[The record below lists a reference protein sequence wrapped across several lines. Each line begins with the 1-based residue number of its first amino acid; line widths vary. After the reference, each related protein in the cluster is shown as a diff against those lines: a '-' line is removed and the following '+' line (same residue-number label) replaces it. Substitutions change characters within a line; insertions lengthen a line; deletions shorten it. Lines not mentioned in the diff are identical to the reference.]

1 MSVTRYKVG
10 DIVKV
15 KEDLK
20 TNQIYGEY
28 YVASD
33 MLKFSG
39 RTVTIKS
46 VEHDSYR
53 IEETHFYWTDEMFEE
68 YIRAEEIDRD
78 SRINNDAISVDLST
92 KDLLDLYK

>member
-1 MSVTRYKVG
+1 MSVTRYNVG

-39 RTVTIKS
+39 RKVTIQS
-46 VEHDSYR
+46 VEYDSYR
-53 IEETHFYWTDEMFEE
+53 ILESGFYWTDEMFEE
-68 YIRAEEIDRD
+68 LIKTEEIDRD
-78 SRINNDAISVDLST
+78 SRVDDSATPADLST
-92 KDLLDLYK
+92 KDLFDLYK

>member
-1 MSVTRYKVG
+1 MSVARYNVG

-20 TNQIYGEY
+20 MNEIYGEY

-39 RTVTIKS
+39 RKVTIKS
-46 VEHDSYR
+46 VEYDSYR
-53 IEETHFYWTDEMFEE
+53 ILESGFYWTDEMFEE
-68 YIRAEEIDRD
+68 TIKTEEIDID
-78 SRINNDAISVDLST
+78 SRVDNEATSADLST
-92 KDLLDLYK
+92 RDLFDLYK

>member
-1 MSVTRYKVG
+1 MSTARYNVG

-20 TNQIYGEY
+20 MNQIYGEY

-39 RTVTIKS
+39 RKVTIQS
-46 VEHDSYR
+46 VEYDSYR
-53 IEETHFYWTDEMFEE
+53 ILESGFYWTDERFEE
-68 YIRAEEIDRD
+68 IIETAEIDND
-78 SRINNDAISVDLST
+78 SRVNSDTYVDLST
-92 KDLLDLYK
+92 KDLFDLYK